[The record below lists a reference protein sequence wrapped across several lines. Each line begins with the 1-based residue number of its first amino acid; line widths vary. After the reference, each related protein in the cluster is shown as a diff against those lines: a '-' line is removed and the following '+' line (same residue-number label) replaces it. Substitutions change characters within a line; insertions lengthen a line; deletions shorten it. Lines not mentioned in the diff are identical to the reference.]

1 MDFTKLDNRAAAE
14 TGARHHILHPVTRE
28 PMGKGKD
35 AAIVIVRGV
44 ASRTVQAAI
53 RIKQKSRAAN
63 AKSDSLKKIMDD
75 THNDSIDSA
84 LPYIAGF
91 ENVEMDGKPVTT
103 DEADIRRWLDLT
115 FPLISI
121 AKDDDGR
128 PVTDANGSFKFD
140 ILNYTFA
147 AQISDVATRQ
157 GAALG
162 N

>member
-14 TGARHHILHPVTRE
+14 TGVRHHILHPSTRE
-28 PMGKGKD
+28 PIGNGKD

-53 RIKQKSRAAN
+53 RSKQKSRAAN

-75 THNDSIDSA
+75 THNYSIDSA

-115 FPLISI
+115 FPLMAV
-121 AKDDDGR
+121 AKDEDGR
-128 PVTDANGSFKFD
+128 VVMDEHGNPKID
-140 ILNYTFA
+140 ILSYTFA
-147 AQISDVATRQ
+147 AQIADVASRQ